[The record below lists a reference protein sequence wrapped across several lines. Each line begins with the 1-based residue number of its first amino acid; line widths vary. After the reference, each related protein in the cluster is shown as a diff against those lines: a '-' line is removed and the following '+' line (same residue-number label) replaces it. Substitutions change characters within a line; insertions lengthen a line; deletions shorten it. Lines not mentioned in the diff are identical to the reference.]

1 MKNFSLLFIAF
12 LLLQLTTLAQ
22 GGWFEQ
28 TSGTTWWLSSV
39 HFTDNNTGWAVGWNG
54 TILKTTDGGTNWNP
68 QSSGM
73 IDVLSSVFFI
83 DQNYGW
89 AVGTNMMTNLG
100 LLLIT
105 TNGGTNWAS
114 QTAGYSL
121 NSVYFIDQNYG
132 WTVGLAG
139 TILKTTNG
147 GINWFAQSS
156 GTTEWLSSVHFT
168 DNNTGWV
175 VGGNGTILNTT
186 DGGTNWIPQSSGTEF
201 LDLHGVSFTDA
212 NNGSAVGEEGTILR
226 TTNGGVTFVEEQ
238 IDEIPTKYNRRQ
250 NYPNPFNPTT
260 TITDQIPEL
269 SFVTLK
275 VYDVLGSEVATLVNK
290 EKQVGSYDVEFNG
303 SGLPSGIYF
312 YRLQAIEFTQ
322 VKKMILLK

>member
-39 HFTDNNTGWAVGWNG
+39 HFTDNNTGWAVGW
-54 TILKTTDGGTNWNP
+54 
-68 QSSGM
+68 
-73 IDVLSSVFFI
+73 
-83 DQNYGW
+83 
-89 AVGTNMMTNLG
+89 
-100 LLLIT
+100 
-105 TNGGTNWAS
+105 
-114 QTAGYSL
+114 
-121 NSVYFIDQNYG
+121 
-132 WTVGLAG
+132 
-139 TILKTTNG
+139 
-147 GINWFAQSS
+147 
-156 GTTEWLSSVHFT
+156 
-168 DNNTGWV
+168 
-175 VGGNGTILNTT
+175 NGTILNTT

-238 IDEIPTKYNRRQ
+238 IDEIPTNYNLRQ

-260 TITDQIPEL
+260 TITYQIPEL